1 MTPTP
6 RRRLIKA
13 DLTLRLSTNS
23 DDDEE
28 DMKFYSFSSRDHGK
42 VTQEKLPASSSSSTS
57 TSSGGGEVFGS
68 QIKKE
73 DYPET
78 GSSLMTGDDG
88 KDQSKSSSSHPSSGV
103 KRKFSFKSS
112 KYCFNLLQ
120 SLSSSTSDLF
130 SSFLP

>member
-28 DMKFYSFSSRDHGK
+28 DMKFYSFASRDHPGK
-42 VTQEKLPASSSSSTS
+42 VTQEKLPASSSSSSTS

-112 KYCFNLLQ
+112 KYCLNLLP
-120 SLSSSTSDLF
+120 SLS
-130 SSFLP
+130 